1 MFMAYRTTHLARC
14 LPLRAIVLSALCMA
28 MSIPAAGQLQ
38 APPTPGERAE
48 KNLALLEEVWRIVDE
63 HFFDPHFNGADWPAM
78 LDRYAPAA
86 RQAETDAE
94 LAVVINDML
103 AELETSHTTYF
114 TKRDPAY
121 YQLLDVFSHSR
132 GSAEVRKI
140 FPDGEV
146 RYAGTGIVA
155 EEIEGRIFIK
165 GIIDGMPADRA
176 GLRVGDEI
184 VSINGRPYEPR
195 AGARRKQGP
204 TLTFQIQ
211 RTPDPASRQNI
222 QLDREMVQPTEM
234 FLRAMN
240 ESVAV
245 REQDG
250 VKIGYLHIWSWAGE
264 HYQRRLIELLGQE
277 PLRST
282 DALVLDIRDGWGGAR
297 TWYLNVF
304 NRNLPV
310 MTMRPRGQEPYELDM
325 HWRKPVVLLINEGS
339 RSGKEIIAYGFKTY
353 GIGPVVGTPTGG
365 AVTGGRGFV
374 LSDGSLL
381 YLAVADVLVD
391 GRRLEG
397 VGVEPN
403 ILIPFDLPYAGGAD
417 IQRQRAGEVA
427 AWVVQKRREAAAQP
441 PN

>member
-1 MFMAYRTTHLARC
+1 MSTAHRTTPVARS
-14 LPLRAIVLSALCMA
+14 LPLRAIVLSVLCLA
-28 MSIPAAGQLQ
+28 ISIPAASQRQ
-38 APPTPGERAE
+38 PPPAPGERAE

-78 LDRYAPAA
+78 LDRYTPAA
-86 RQAETDAE
+86 RQAESDAE
-94 LAVVINDML
+94 LAVAINEML
-103 AELETSHTTYF
+103 AELDTSHTTYF

-132 GSAEVRKI
+132 GDAEVRKI

-146 RYAGTGIVA
+146 RYADTGIIG
-155 EEIEGRIFIK
+155 EEIEGKVFIK
-165 GIIDGMPADRA
+165 CIIDGMPADRA

-184 VSINGRPYEPR
+184 LSVDGRPYKPR
-195 AGARRKQGP
+195 ASARRKQGP

-211 RTPDPASRQNI
+211 RTPDPASRQEI
-222 QLDREMVQPTEM
+222 ELDREVVRPTEM

-245 REQDG
+245 HEQEG

-264 HYQRRLIELLGQE
+264 HYQRRLIELLGRE
-277 PLRST
+277 PLKSA

-310 MTMRPRGQEPYELDM
+310 MTMLPRGEEPYELDM

-339 RSGKEIIAYGFKTY
+339 RSGKEIIAYGFKAY
-353 GIGPVVGTPTGG
+353 GIGPVVGTPTAG

-381 YLAVADVLVD
+381 YLAVTDVLVD

-397 VGVEPN
+397 VGVEPD
-403 ILIPFDLPYAGGAD
+403 ILIPFDLPYAAGAD
-417 IQRQRAGEVA
+417 IQRRRAGEVA
-427 AWVVQKRREAAAQP
+427 AWVVQKRREAAEQP
-441 PN
+441 PD